1 MKTRIFLNGNA
12 VSETPIDIARKTL
25 QALRADIAD
34 LGLSLPPTWQFL
46 KMDDALPVESERGI
60 LASLIAIDG
69 KITIAALP
77 NAKTSAKPARSSAK
91 PSTASKATTP
101 AISPRAGKQTDA
113 DSSSRSPSSQAGP
126 NAPTTGK
133 PAPTSSKPTSAPTSG
148 GRGAST
154 PPAPA
159 ASPTST
165 PSPANKVGK
174 QAFVVDAP
182 KPLEGKLEAD
192 PFKSF
197 EELWKAAL
205 QGGEVIKS
213 PSGTHTAFSVFDAA
227 RRRGKFPLLVMADN
241 ALSLKDDA
249 IALRLPH
256 DPDADSAAVNQALQA
271 SIRINVRSEDIK
283 DAWASESLL
292 LRDLHGSSAFKL
304 VYSAGAE
311 GSVDG
316 VMVGGEDHFSYQS
329 SNRQLTK
336 QRERSVHVSSVR
348 RVTKASITLPRELI
362 HVSADIQSVFENALD
377 TLDASANFADQR
389 PQDPE
394 QVFENVLRVLGSKG
408 AMIPRTYLLG
418 GQITIKDQMQSDQTL
433 TSIEDE
439 KKVTFEQEV
448 AAEAKQAG
456 VKVNAQTQV
465 GNTEKKGSANSNS
478 KQSASRRLH
487 MIGGAAGL
495 AESPAEWI
503 KSLED
508 PTNWDIIGYDNCL
521 PVWEFFDAPLRERW
535 RKFANRFR
543 QLLEAEIKKEYA
555 KHDNLINLL
564 KDRARLQERGPD
576 SIRASFGIAN
586 LPGSSTAEEMPW
598 QVSEDWKFTSLSS
611 GQAVQLNQDEV
622 ITYISIFTA
631 FSPPGTWE
639 VTSGGL
645 MESEL
650 RMSFKQ
656 ESLRGMSWHV
666 DVQRAKRSAIEIAPR
681 FHAINALYQAMIAS
695 PK

>member
-1 MKTRIFLNGNA
+1 MKIRIFLNGKA
-12 VSETPIDIARKTL
+12 ISETPIDIEKKTL
-25 QALRADIAD
+25 QELRADID
-34 LGLSLPPTWQFL
+34 NLGLPLPSAWQFQ
-46 KMDDALPVESERGI
+46 KMNDALPMQSERGI
-60 LASLIAIDG
+60 LAGLIAADG
-69 KITIAALP
+69 KIAIAASP
-77 NAKTSAKPARSSAK
+77 AKTSAKSANGTAKPVAKPESAATTSAGAGTRKDADGIQRRPSSQENTNAPATGKPKATPAK
-91 PSTASKATTP
+91 PSSAPASEGTHTPAKAATTP
-101 AISPRAGKQTDA
+101 AP
-113 DSSSRSPSSQAGP
+113 
-126 NAPTTGK
+126 
-133 PAPTSSKPTSAPTSG
+133 
-148 GRGAST
+148 
-154 PPAPA
+154 
-159 ASPTST
+159 T
-165 PSPANKVGK
+165 PSPVRKRNPALVLEL
-174 QAFVVDAP
+174 P

-197 EELWKAAL
+197 EELWKSAL
-205 QGGEVIKS
+205 QGGEAIKS
-213 PSGTHTAFSVFDAA
+213 PSGTQTAFSVFDSA

-249 IALRLPH
+249 ISLGMPH
-256 DPDADSAAVNQALQA
+256 DPGADSAAINQALQA
-271 SIRINVRSEDIK
+271 SIRINVRSEDVK
-283 DAWASESLL
+283 DVWASESLL

-311 GSVDG
+311 GTVDG
-316 VMVGGEDHFSYQS
+316 IMVGGEDHFSYQS

-348 RVTKASITLPRELI
+348 RVTKASITLPREII
-362 HVSADIQSVFENALD
+362 HVSRDIQSVFENALD
-377 TLDASANFADQR
+377 ALESSANFAGESL
-389 PQDPE
+389 QDPGKALE
-394 QVFENVLRVLGSKG
+394 DVLRVLGSKG

-439 KKVTFEQEV
+439 KKVTFEQDV

-456 VKVNAQTQV
+456 VKIDAQTQI
-465 GNTEKKGSANSNS
+465 GNAENKGTTTSNS
-478 KQSASRRLH
+478 KQAASRRLH

-508 PTNWDIIGYDNCL
+508 PANWDIIGYDNCL
-521 PVWEFFDAPLRERW
+521 PIWEFFDTPLRVRW
-535 RKFANRFR
+535 RTFANRFR
-543 QLLEAEIKKEYA
+543 QLLESEIKNEYM
-555 KHDNLINLL
+555 KHDNLIGML
-564 KDRARLQERGPD
+564 KDRARLQERGTD

-586 LPGSSTAEEMPW
+586 LPQSSIAQETPW
-598 QVSEDWKFTSLSS
+598 QISEDWKITGFSS
-611 GQAVQLNQDEV
+611 DKAVQLSQDEV
-622 ITYISIFTA
+622 ITYISIFTV
-631 FSPPGTWE
+631 FSPPGTWQ

-650 RMSFKQ
+650 RMTFNQ

-666 DVQRAKRSAIEIAPR
+666 DVQKAKRSAIEVAPR